1 MCSTIP
7 VSFYLGSDQ
16 RNKNVHNEAQGIN
29 LEVQLWSPN
38 LLVDVPL
45 QGKTT
50 SQWDNEEGE
59 YDPDYGVE

>member
-45 QGKTT
+45 QVITPT
-50 SQWDNEEGE
+50 DENHANNEDNIA
-59 YDPDYGVE
+59 VR